1 MTKMS
6 GDLIRARN
14 KIKRVIAE
22 VENHYYP
29 NQVSHPID
37 IGVVKGLQIAL
48 SFLPSVSESYPT
60 EILLLT
66 YERAH
71 SE

>member
-1 MTKMS
+1 MS
-6 GDLIRARN
+6 REIVQARN
-14 KIKRVIAE
+14 RIKRVISE

-37 IGVVKGLQIAL
+37 IGVIKGLQIAL